1 MNVNYSIYSEYIR
14 SKFFIMSSIIKLR
27 GKGVSR
33 IINSKVML
41 SPLAGVT
48 DKIFRKL
55 VRKWAPESLLFTE
68 MINATSLKHG
78 YGTQKI
84 KQLELEKGPIGVQI
98 FDNRPFAV
106 SEAAKLA
113 EDSGAF
119 LIDIN
124 MGCPVKK
131 ISRKGG
137 GSALINDRLLA
148 IELVKRV
155 SNAVK
160 VPVTVKTRLGWEN
173 KEENIEEFLLSLQDA
188 GAEMITLHGRTRKE
202 GFSGK
207 ADWEMIGKIKDL
219 LEIPVIAN
227 GDIKN
232 PKDAFN
238 CFKKTNA
245 DGLMIGRG
253 ILGSPWKIG
262 EIDYAVKEIKGFKE
276 PNIEEKLLLIIEHLD
291 ELIKEK
297 GSHGL
302 LIARKHI
309 SWTCKNFP
317 GAISLRNKLVRAIDA
332 NEVKELINKAIK
344 TLNYEKIILT

>member
-1 MNVNYSIYSEYIR
+1 
-14 SKFFIMSSIIKLR
+14 MSSVIKLR

-33 IINSKVML
+33 IINSKVIL

-55 VRKWAPESLLFTE
+55 VRKWAPDSLLFTE
-68 MINATSLKHG
+68 MINATSLKNG
-78 YGTQKI
+78 YGTQKVQ
-84 KQLELEKGPIGVQI
+84 QLELEEGPIGVQI

-131 ISRKGG
+131 ISKKGG

-148 IELVKRV
+148 VELVKRV
-155 SNAVK
+155 SKAVK
-160 VPVTVKTRLGWEN
+160 IPVTVKTRLGWDN
-173 KEENIEEFLLSLQDA
+173 KEENIEEFLISLQES
-188 GAEMITLHGRTRKE
+188 GAAMITIHGRTRKE

-207 ADWEMIGKIKDL
+207 SDWNMIGRIKKL
-219 LEIPVIAN
+219 LEIPLIAN

-232 PKDAFN
+232 PNDALN
-238 CFKKTNA
+238 CFKVTNA

-262 EIDYAVKEIKGFKE
+262 EIDYAIKELKGFKE

-291 ELIKEK
+291 ELTKEK
-297 GSHGL
+297 GNHGL
-302 LIARKHI
+302 LLARKHI
-309 SWTCKNFP
+309 SWTCKNFQ
-317 GAISLRNKLVRAIDA
+317 GASNLRNKLVRAIDIK
-332 NEVKELINKAIK
+332 EVKALIKNTIK
-344 TLNYEKIILT
+344 TLNNEQKILD